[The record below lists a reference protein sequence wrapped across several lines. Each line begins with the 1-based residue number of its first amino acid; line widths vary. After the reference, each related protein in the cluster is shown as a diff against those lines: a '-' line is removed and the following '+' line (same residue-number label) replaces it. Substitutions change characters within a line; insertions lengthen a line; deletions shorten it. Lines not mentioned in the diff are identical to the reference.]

1 MDDLIKKA
9 ARFMTFFTGIL
20 LVLFLLIDLGLF
32 GDEVKISGF
41 YYIFMGVFL
50 ILSLWAMKNSSR
62 FKGF

>member
-1 MDDLIKKA
+1 
-9 ARFMTFFTGIL
+9 MTFFTGIL

-50 ILSLWAMKNSSR
+50 VLSLWAMKNSSR